1 MNLAYESTHADVPSE
16 DSHRGL
22 GVHFRLLGPPVPH
35 RQAEKAPLLGSRLDS
50 FSGFCLPCC
59 CLKSHRCRWFL
70 VGFNY
75 FYLCNNLVVHEIL
88 CGCTFLYLIWFL
100 CADGVVPCAKMN
112 RVRRGRFHS
121 ALLARDEVNSC
132 VSFSTSLLLKQST
145 KCDHASICRRLKR
158 KRCGGN

>member
-1 MNLAYESTHADVPSE
+1 MNLAYKSTHADVPSE

-22 GVHFRLLGPPVPH
+22 GVHVRVLGPPVPH

-50 FSGFCLPCC
+50 LADSVLPCC
-59 CLKSHRCRWFL
+59 CLKSHGCCWFL

-145 KCDHASICRRLKR
+145 KCDHASIYRRLKR